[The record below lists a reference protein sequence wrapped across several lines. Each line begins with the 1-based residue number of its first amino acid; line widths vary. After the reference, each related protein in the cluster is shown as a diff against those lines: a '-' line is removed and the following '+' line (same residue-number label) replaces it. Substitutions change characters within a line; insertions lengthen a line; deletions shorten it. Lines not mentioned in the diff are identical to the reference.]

1 MGEGKRLFIVDDE
14 MESSENIAE
23 FFGRLG
29 YDVTLTHGGKPAIE
43 ILEKISFPVVLLD
56 IKMPDLDGEEVLK
69 FIMKKDPDTKVIMVT
84 GFSEGKS
91 REDFIEMGACD
102 YIMKP
107 IDLAKMYDMLNKMY
121 E

>member
-1 MGEGKRLFIVDDE
+1 MAEGKRLFIVDDE
-14 MESSENIAE
+14 VESSESVSE

-43 ILEKISFPVVLLD
+43 ILEKTSFPVVLLD

-69 FIMKKDPDTKVIMVT
+69 FIVKKWPDTKVIVVT
-84 GFSEGKS
+84 GFSEGRSK
-91 REDFIEMGACD
+91 EELMEMGAYD

-107 IDLAKMYDMLNKMY
+107 IDLARMYDMVDKLY
-121 E
+121 G